1 MHKMHSF
8 NWEPSVDTDD
18 IQDQAFPLRF
28 CILQVIKNWI
38 VGRPGDEDGIYT
50 TAELT
55 ILCVIVLSCVLEE
68 TSPAG
73 HAVPP
78 VDPMVSGEGGEESE
92 GMEGKEE
99 EEEEEKEG
107 EAVAAGDS
115 QLPSTQDLF
124 GGDSS

>member
-1 MHKMHSF
+1 M
-8 NWEPSVDTDD
+8 
-18 IQDQAFPLRF
+18 
-28 CILQVIKNWI
+28 
-38 VGRPGDEDGIYT
+38 VGRPGNSYKDGIST

-55 ILCVIVLSCVLEE
+55 ILCVTVLSCVLEE

-92 GMEGKEE
+92 EMEGK
-99 EEEEEKEG
+99 EEEEKEG